1 MGLKK
6 LIYKQANEQA
16 QTILIEAKEE
26 KEALLE
32 KLNKETDKKISN
44 LLSNAEKENNKK
56 ISSKKLEFEHEQKRI
71 ILDEKNTQIERVL
84 SKYKET
90 ILNLT
95 DKQLFDYT
103 VKLIKE
109 QEITGP
115 MTLQVR
121 KEDYDRY
128 LKLFSSANKKA
139 DLVDLDLLNDKLGKN
154 YNLKLDKTP
163 ALISDGFMLIGE
175 FYDLNFSIEPQIEKL
190 RRTYEKEI
198 EKILY
203 E

>member
-26 KEALLE
+26 KEALLL

-84 SKYKET
+84 SKYKEI

-95 DKQLFDYT
+95 DKQLFEYT
-103 VKLIKE
+103 VKLIKA
-109 QEITGP
+109 QGITGP

-121 KEDYDRY
+121 KEEYDRY

-139 DLVDLDLLNDKLGKN
+139 DLVTLDLLNDKLGKN
-154 YNLKLDKTP
+154 YDLKLDKTP
-163 ALISDGFMLIGE
+163 ALISNGFMLIGKY
-175 FYDLNFSIEPQIEKL
+175 YDLNFSIEPQIEKL

>member
-6 LIYKQANEQA
+6 LIYKQADEQA

-44 LLSNAEKENNKK
+44 LISNAKKENNKK

-84 SKYKET
+84 TKYKET

-103 VKLIKE
+103 VKLIKA

-115 MTLQVR
+115 MTLRVR

-139 DLVDLDLLNDKLGKN
+139 DLVDLDLLNNKLGKN

-175 FYDLNFSIEPQIEKL
+175 FYDLNFSIEPQIEML

>member
-6 LIYKQANEQA
+6 LIYKQADEQA

-44 LLSNAEKENNKK
+44 LISNAKKENNKK

-84 SKYKET
+84 TKYKET

-103 VKLIKE
+103 VKLIKA

-115 MTLQVR
+115 MTLRVK

-139 DLVDLDLLNDKLGKN
+139 DLVDLDLLNNKLGKN
-154 YNLKLDKTP
+154 YNLKLDKMP

-175 FYDLNFSIEPQIEKL
+175 FYDLNFSIEPQIEML

>member
-6 LIYKQANEQA
+6 LIYKQADEQA

-44 LLSNAEKENNKK
+44 LISNAKKENNKK

-84 SKYKET
+84 TKYKET

-103 VKLIKE
+103 VKLI
-109 QEITGP
+109 
-115 MTLQVR
+115 
-121 KEDYDRY
+121 
-128 LKLFSSANKKA
+128 
-139 DLVDLDLLNDKLGKN
+139 
-154 YNLKLDKTP
+154 
-163 ALISDGFMLIGE
+163 
-175 FYDLNFSIEPQIEKL
+175 
-190 RRTYEKEI
+190 
-198 EKILY
+198 
-203 E
+203 